1 MTVQKGHLVIIG
13 GAEDR
18 VGQKHVLKRVVELSG
33 GKDAHM
39 VVITTASSLGP
50 EVEQVYVKAFGDLG
64 VAKVTTLHIHDRKD
78 ANDPEIAEIVLN
90 ATGIFMT
97 GGDQSRLASI
107 LGGSEVGKSM
117 HRAYKRKG
125 ACVAGTSAGASAI
138 SDHMVGGGRNGIHPK
153 KGMLNLIPGLG
164 LLNRVIIDQHFSQRH
179 RLGRL
184 LSIIAQ
190 NPFMLGV
197 GIDED
202 TAIVV
207 DPETH
212 FEVIG
217 AGAVT
222 IVDAR
227 HMAFCNVNEAKKNQI
242 LAMTDVKFHLLPT
255 GYKFHIESRV
265 PGKNEELVAEPP
277 APEAPIELKAKVKK
291 AKAALKKASS

>member
-1 MTVQKGHLVIIG
+1 MVSEQKGHLVIIG

-18 VGQKHVLKRVVELSG
+18 VGHKHVLKRVVELSG
-33 GKDAHM
+33 GKDAHI
-39 VVITTASSLGP
+39 VVLTTASGFGP
-50 EVEQVYVKAFGDLG
+50 EVEKVYQKAFDDLG

-78 ANDPEIAEIVLN
+78 ANDPVMSDIVLN

-97 GGDQSRLASI
+97 GGDQSRLAAI

-117 HRAYKRKG
+117 HRAYKRRG

-164 LLNRVIIDQHFSQRH
+164 LLHRVIIDQHFSQRH

-184 LSIIAQ
+184 LSIIAS
-190 NPFMLGV
+190 NPFLLGV

-217 AGAVT
+217 SGAVT

-227 HMAFCNVNEAKKNQI
+227 HMSYTNINEAKKGQI
-242 LAMTDVKFHLLPT
+242 IAMTDVKFHLLPS

-265 PGKNEELVAEPP
+265 PGKSEELVTEAPP
-277 APEAPIELKAKVKK
+277 EPIELKAKVKK

>member
-18 VGQKHVLKRVVELSG
+18 VGAKRVLTRVVELSG
-33 GKDAHM
+33 GDQAHI
-39 VVITTASSLGP
+39 VVLTTASGFGP
-50 EVEQVYVKAFGDLG
+50 EVEKVYDKAFSDLG

-78 ANDPEIAEIVLN
+78 ANDPALAEIVLN
-90 ATGIFMT
+90 ASGIFMT
-97 GGDQSRLASI
+97 GGDQSRLAAI

-164 LLNRVIIDQHFSQRH
+164 LLSRVIIDQHFSQRH

-190 NPFMLGV
+190 NPFLLGV

-202 TAIVV
+202 TAIAV
-207 DPETH
+207 DPEGH

-217 AGAVT
+217 SGAVT

-227 HMAFCNVNEAKKNQI
+227 HMSYTNINEAKKGQI
-242 LAMTDVKFHLLPT
+242 IAMTDVKFHLLPS

-265 PGKNEELVAEPP
+265 PGKSETLVTEPP
-277 APEAPIELKAKVKK
+277 APEPAELKAKVKK
-291 AKAALKKASS
+291 AALKKASS

>member
-1 MTVQKGHLVIIG
+1 VSEQKGHLVIIG

-18 VGQKHVLKRVVELSG
+18 VGAKRVLQRVVELSG
-33 GKDAHM
+33 GDEAH
-39 VVITTASSLGP
+39 VVVLTTASGFGP
-50 EVEQVYVKAFGDLG
+50 EVEKVYDKAFTDLG

-78 ANDPEIAEIVLN
+78 ANDPELAEIVLN
-90 ATGIFMT
+90 ASCVFMT

-117 HRAYKRKG
+117 HRAYKRRG
-125 ACVAGTSAGASAI
+125 ACIAGTSAGASAI

-153 KGMLNLIPGLG
+153 KGMMNLIPGLG
-164 LLNRVIIDQHFSQRH
+164 LLSRVIIDQHFSQRH

-190 NPFMLGV
+190 NPFLLGV

-207 DPETH
+207 DPESH

-227 HMAFCNVNEAKKNQI
+227 HMSYTNVNDAKKGQI
-242 LAMTDVKFHLLPT
+242 VAMTDVKFHLLPA

-265 PGKNEELVAEPP
+265 PGKSDQLVTEAPEPP
-277 APEAPIELKAKVKK
+277 APMELKAKVKK
-291 AKAALKKASS
+291 AALKKASS